1 MPAPAQIAL
10 SALKRLDTL
19 AAAGLAGYCAG
30 SLAQAWLCE
39 DTFCTSGFD
48 TTLYVAVVLLGAGG
62 AALLLWR
69 YASRW
74 WSRALALAAAL
85 YAALVVPPV
94 VWSQG
99 RWTVRP
105 AAERSCVVPAQAPVE
120 NVHRDCGSPSY
131 GCLGPKFIAS
141 ESVWNPF
148 AIRVCGFH
156 GDVYGDRLVT
166 YDCGG
171 LVFSVE
177 TFGRDPA
184 RRPQG
189 CVIQQ

>member
-1 MPAPAQIAL
+1 MPAPARIAL

-19 AAAGLAGYCAG
+19 AAAGLAGYCVGAF
-30 SLAQAWLCE
+30 AQAWLCE
-39 DTFCTSGFD
+39 DTFCTSGLD
-48 TTLYVAVVLLGAGG
+48 TTLYIAVVALGAGG
-62 AALLLWR
+62 AGLLLWR
-69 YASRW
+69 YARRW
-74 WSRALALAAAL
+74 WSRTLAVAVAL

-99 RWTVRP
+99 RWTLRP
-105 AAERSCVVPAQAPVE
+105 PAGRSCVVAAQAPAE
-120 NVHRDCGSPSY
+120 NVHRDCGSPTY
-131 GCLGPKFIAS
+131 RCIGPKFIAS

-148 AIRVCGFH
+148 AILICGFH
-156 GDVYGDRLVT
+156 GDVYMDRLVT

-177 TFGRDPA
+177 AFGNDPA

-189 CVIQQ
+189 CVLQQ